1 MNAGGH
7 RPPACGDSAAT
18 YRAVPGTRGW
28 CDHRR
33 PEGPGTVTV
42 GTRPRQARSRS
53 APRCRRPGANQPALL
68 LAAVGP
74 LQPPYPS
81 WSESSATAPVAGAH
95 VRVRGPAIRESDRD
109 DNDLLE
115 LVRAKNIAVLSPCS
129 SPGGPQAGRRPRLT
143 VAPNYGAR
151 GRTLNG
157 RSVPR
162 SGASGWPKII
172 PRFAGGHPG
181 PRFAARS
188 NAKRA
193 LA

>member
-1 MNAGGH
+1 MDQH
-7 RPPACGDSAAT
+7 S
-18 YRAVPGTRGW
+18 W
-28 CDHRR
+28 
-33 PEGPGTVTV
+33 PERT
-42 GTRPRQARSRS
+42 
-53 APRCRRPGANQPALL
+53 
-68 LAAVGP
+68 
-74 LQPPYPS
+74 
-81 WSESSATAPVAGAH
+81 SESA
-95 VRVRGPAIRESDRD
+95 AIRELDRD

-115 LVRAKNIAVLSPCS
+115 LVRAKTIAVLSPCS

-172 PRFAGGHPG
+172 PRFAVAHPI
-181 PRFAARS
+181 RRAARG
-188 NAKRA
+188 NAQRA